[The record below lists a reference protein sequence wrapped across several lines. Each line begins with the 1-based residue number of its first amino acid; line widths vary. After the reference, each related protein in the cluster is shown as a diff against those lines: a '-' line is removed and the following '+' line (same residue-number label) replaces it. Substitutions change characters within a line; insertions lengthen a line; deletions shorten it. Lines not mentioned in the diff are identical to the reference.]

1 MSLLHVAIIMDGNG
15 RWAQGHHLPRLA
27 GHRAGVESL
36 RRVVEAAPTLG
47 VAVLTVYAFSSD
59 NWRRPAQEVSAL
71 MTIFGAYLRQ
81 EVHRCAEQGVRVS
94 LIGRRDRLPGALLP
108 LIEEME
114 CATRQ
119 GRNLH
124 LRLAID
130 YSSRDAIL
138 DVFNEGERSGPM
150 TREALSQ
157 RLGPDVD
164 FVIRTSGE
172 QRLSDFLLWECAY
185 AEMYFTGRHWPEFGA
200 GDLEEALA
208 AYRARDRRYG
218 ALGAA

>member
-1 MSLLHVAIIMDGNG
+1 MSNLHVAIIMDGNG
-15 RWAQGHHLPRLA
+15 RWAQRQSKPRLA
-27 GHRAGVESL
+27 GHRAGVETL
-36 RRVVEAAPTLG
+36 RHIVEAAPPLG
-47 VAVLTVYAFSSD
+47 VGILTVYAFSSD
-59 NWRRPAQEVSAL
+59 NWRRPQ
-71 MTIFGAYLRQ
+71 Q
-81 EVHRCAEQGVRVS
+81 EVHALMALLGTYLRREVRKCVREGIRVS
-94 LIGRRDRLPGALLP
+94 LIGRRDRLPSHLLP
-108 LIEEME
+108 LIDSME
-114 CATRQ
+114 IETAG

-138 DVFNEGERSGPM
+138 AAANSKPIDGVL
-150 TREALSQ
+150 TRAALSE

-185 AEMYFTGRHWPEFGA
+185 AEMYFTERHWPEFDGA
-200 GDLEEALA
+200 ELSRALEQFRL
-208 AYRARDRRYG
+208 RNRRYG

>member
-1 MSLLHVAIIMDGNG
+1 MSLHVAIIMDGNG
-15 RWAQGHHLPRLA
+15 RWAQRQSLPRLA

-36 RRVVEAAPTLG
+36 QRIVEAAPTLG
-47 VAVLTVYAFSSD
+47 VGTLTVYAFSSD
-59 NWRRPAQEVSAL
+59 NWRRPQQEVNAL
-71 MTIFGAYLRQ
+71 MTLFGNYLRK
-81 EVHRCAEQGVRVS
+81 EVRRCAKEGIRVS
-94 LIGRRDRLPGALLP
+94 LIGRRDRLPSNLLP
-108 LIEEME
+108 LIEDME
-114 CATRQ
+114 SSTAH

-138 DVFNEGERSGPM
+138 TAINANREVPI
-150 TREALSQ
+150 TRTTLSE

-185 AEMYFTGRHWPEFGA
+185 AEMYFTTRHWPEFEA
-200 GDLEEALA
+200 RDLEQALA
-208 AYRARDRRYG
+208 SYHSRNRRYG